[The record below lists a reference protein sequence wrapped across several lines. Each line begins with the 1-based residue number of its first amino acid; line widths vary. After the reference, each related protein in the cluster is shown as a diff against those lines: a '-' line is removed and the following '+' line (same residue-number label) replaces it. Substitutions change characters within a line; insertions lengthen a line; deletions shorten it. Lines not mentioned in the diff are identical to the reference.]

1 MYVLFN
7 FVQSHKVKLDK
18 IQQNATSFIG
28 GSRVSGLEWEFL
40 MSWNDFHKKN
50 SHKKLL
56 DPSNYSFC

>member
-28 GSRVSGLEWEFL
+28 GSRVSGLAWEFL
-40 MSWNDFHKKN
+40 MSWNGCHKKE
-50 SHKKLL
+50 
-56 DPSNYSFC
+56 FT